1 MVLISG
7 FRPFDAEVRAR
18 GHYGTAFAHSAFPQM
33 NFHELCGRASP
44 LTAKAPASQAGFP
57 FHHLQVHAVYHSL
70 TAVVLWILASNARAY
85 KSPFG
90 QFVCPRVI
98 TL

>member
-1 MVLISG
+1 MLISD

-44 LTAKAPASQAGFP
+44 LTDKAPDPQAGLL
-57 FHHLQVHAVYHSL
+57 FHHLQLHAVYHSL
-70 TAVVLWILASNARAY
+70 TAVVL
-85 KSPFG
+85 
-90 QFVCPRVI
+90 
-98 TL
+98 

>member
-1 MVLISG
+1 VLISD

-18 GHYGTAFAHSAFPQM
+18 GHYGAAFAHSACPPD
-33 NFHELCGRASP
+33 ELCGRASP
-44 LTAKAPASQAGFP
+44 LTDKAPASQAGLL

-70 TAVVLWILASNARAY
+70 TAVVLWILASNARGY

-90 QFVCPRVI
+90 QSVCPRVI